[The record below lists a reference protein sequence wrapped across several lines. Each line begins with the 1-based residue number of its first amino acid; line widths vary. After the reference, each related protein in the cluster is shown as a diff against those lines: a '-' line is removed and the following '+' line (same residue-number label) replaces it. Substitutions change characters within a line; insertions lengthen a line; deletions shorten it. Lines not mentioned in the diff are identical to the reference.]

1 MTEASPRVATVAW
14 GVAGALE
21 AALASD
27 AEWLWLRAQGAEP
40 RDDALAPL
48 LAAVEPEGA
57 ARATVLAG
65 IALDKRGQPLQGD
78 AQPAPAIDSA
88 EAVRLVERRLLPLR
102 SAGFANTLVERSAFE
117 RHGVPDARR
126 FGRHAPAEW
135 TARVLRTETG
145 YIVPASVV
153 VIPPGA
159 GTAGAD
165 GALSELLA
173 TARMLRTGTWTRGDS
188 AGAIWHAVRKL
199 ADR

>member
-1 MTEASPRVATVAW
+1 MTEASARVATVAW
-14 GVAGALE
+14 GAPGALE
-21 AALASD
+21 AALSSD
-27 AEWLWLRAQGAEP
+27 VEWLWLRAQSGQP
-40 RDDALAPL
+40 RDDALPAL
-48 LAAVEPEGA
+48 LAASRPEGA

-65 IALDKRGQPLQGD
+65 MALDERGRPLEGD
-78 AQPAPAIDSA
+78 AGPAPAIDSA

-117 RHGVPDARR
+117 RHGVPDGRR

-153 VIPPGA
+153 VIPAGA
-159 GTAGAD
+159 GTAGGD
-165 GALSELLA
+165 GALSDLLA